1 MTPIYIT
8 GYGIISAIGIGKSE
22 TKASLLDKTSGV
34 GAVQI
39 LQTTHTSLPVGE
51 VRLTNEELAT
61 HLGLEYCA
69 PMNRTALLGAIALRE
84 ALIDAGIS
92 VEDTENTP
100 FISGTTVGGM
110 DQTERVFGDVLAGGG
125 ELAPL
130 KAHGC
135 GDTSVLT
142 AKIAGL
148 MGKKVV
154 TISTA
159 CSSAA
164 NALIYGANMIR
175 TGQADMVIAGGA
187 EALSR
192 FHLNGFN
199 TLMILDKDVC
209 RPFDATRRGLNL
221 GEGAAYVILESERS
235 ARRRGVAPKYVLSG
249 YGNACDAFHQTATS
263 DNGEGAF
270 LAMTEALRLANL
282 SAEDINYVNAHGT
295 GTPNN
300 DVCEGVALKR
310 VFGDH
315 LPPVSSTKS
324 FTGHTTSASGSI
336 ETVISLLA
344 MEHGFIPANLGWAN
358 PIEDGIIPTLGKS
371 NAQLDHVMCN
381 SFGFG
386 GNDSCLILSRAASCE
401 ALHESSAEQS
411 AAMPRIFVKAES
423 RVQPGDDLS
432 GLKAYVSP
440 MESRRMCRLLKSSL
454 LSTMNALTEASVS
467 VPGAIITAT
476 CNGMLENSEKFL
488 LDICNNGEEAL
499 SPTLFMQSTHN
510 TIGGALAIR
519 TKCHG
524 YNITYT
530 PTHSSLRD
538 CIDDALMLFRLTDV
552 DNVLIGYHD
561 EATERFSEIHERL
574 YGTPLVAGQTSI
586 SLLLSRNA
594 EGALYELT
602 PQQIESLCGA

>member
-8 GYGIISAIGIGKSE
+8 GYGIISAIGCGE
-22 TKASLLDKTSGV
+22 DATKAALLDNRSGISP
-34 GAVQI
+34 VQI
-39 LQTTHTSLPVGE
+39 LQTTHTTLPVGE
-51 VRLTNEELAT
+51 VRLTNEELCA
-61 HLGLEYCA
+61 HLGLEFQA
-69 PMNRTALLGAIALRE
+69 PMNRTALLGAIAVRDAISGA
-84 ALIDAGIS
+84 ALS
-92 VEDTENTP
+92 LEDVVDVP

-110 DQTERVFGDVLAGGG
+110 DQTERVISDVFAGGG
-125 ELAPL
+125 ELDAL
-130 KAHGC
+130 RAHDC
-135 GDTSVLT
+135 GGTSALT

-148 MGKKVV
+148 KGEKVV

-164 NALIYGANMIR
+164 NALIYGANLIR
-175 TGQADMVIAGGA
+175 TGQADVVIAGGA

-199 TLMILDKDVC
+199 TLMILDKDNC
-209 RPFDATRRGLNL
+209 RPFDDTRRGLNL
-221 GEGAAYVILESERS
+221 GEGAAYVVLESRRS
-235 ARRRGVAPKYVLSG
+235 VQRRGVTPKYILSG

-263 DNGEGAF
+263 DDGEGAY

-282 SAEDINYVNAHGT
+282 SPENISYVNAHGT

-300 DVCEGVALKR
+300 DLCEGAALKR
-310 VFGDH
+310 VFGANM
-315 LPPVSSTKS
+315 PPVSSTKS

-336 ETVISLLA
+336 EAVICLLA
-344 MEHGFIPANLGWAN
+344 MEHNFIPANLGWSK
-358 PIEDGIIPTLGKS
+358 PIESGIIPTLGERDVE
-371 NAQLDHVMCN
+371 LDHVMCN

-386 GNDSCLILSRAASCE
+386 GNDSCLILSKAKACE
-401 ALHESSAEQS
+401 AHDAVQETQPDE
-411 AAMPRIFVKAES
+411 MPRIFVRAES
-423 RVQPGDDLS
+423 RILPGDDLS

-454 LSTMNALTEASVS
+454 LSTMNVLSDASIS

-476 CNGMLENSEKFL
+476 CHGMLENSEKFL
-488 LDICNNGEEAL
+488 LDICENGEEAL

-524 YNITYT
+524 YNTTFT
-530 PTHSSLRD
+530 PIRGGLRD
-538 CIDDALMLFRLTDV
+538 CIEDALMQFRLTDV
-552 DNVLIGYHD
+552 DNVLVGYHD
-561 EATERFSEIHERL
+561 EATERYSDIHNRL
-574 YGTPLVAGQTSI
+574 FGSPLAVGQTSV
-586 SLLLSRNA
+586 SLLLTRNA

-602 PQQIESLCGA
+602 PQQIKELCGD